1 MAKVL
6 KAVFAPSRAIA
17 LLWTL
22 LLLTAGFMLL
32 DHTGILDPTPAVH
45 MAFYLAVTAA
55 ALTIAVAQQI
65 LARRRRPRK

>member
-22 LLLTAGFMLL
+22 LLLTAGFMFL
-32 DHTGILDPTPAVH
+32 DHTGILDPPPA
-45 MAFYLAVTAA
+45 TRS
-55 ALTIAVAQQI
+55 
-65 LARRRRPRK
+65 RRSTWPSTSPSPPPP